1 MRPLEGEPSILATV
15 SAAGQTGLP
24 SNPQRPRSCCNCS
37 RVEDG
42 VCGSGSLNLG
52 PSQRTSY
59 PEGGQTGLSRERAI
73 PRDPTTAPAFWI
85 WWPPGNTRP
94 GSQERGNMCLSPR
107 SCGLGDGIEAIRG
120 LGTWLPM
127 PASPGSTGDQEA
139 WPPPA
144 GATEPQEDVQQER
157 LCTLV
162 SVPTL
167 PVAIF

>member
-1 MRPLEGEPSILATV
+1 MRPLEGEPLVLATV
-15 SAAGQTGLP
+15 STAGQTGRP
-24 SNPQRPRSCCNCS
+24 SNPQRSQSWWDCS
-37 RVEDG
+37 QVEDG

-59 PEGGQTGLSRERAI
+59 PEGGQTGLSRVGAI

-85 WWPPGNTRP
+85 WWPPRNTRP
-94 GSQERGNMCLSPR
+94 GSQERGSMCLSPR

-120 LGTWLPM
+120 LGTRLQM

-139 WPPPA
+139 CPPPA
-144 GATEPQEDVQQER
+144 GATEPQDDVQQER

-167 PVAIF
+167 PVATF